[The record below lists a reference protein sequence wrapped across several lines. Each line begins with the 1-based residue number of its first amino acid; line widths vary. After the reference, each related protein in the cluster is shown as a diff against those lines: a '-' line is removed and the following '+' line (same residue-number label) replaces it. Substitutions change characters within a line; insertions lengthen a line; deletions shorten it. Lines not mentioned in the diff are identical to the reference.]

1 MNREPIKIIGD
12 IVKNFMDL
20 TEEQIL
26 IYNQD
31 FILPA
36 TSGLFIILQDTTSQA
51 FASNNRFIPATEN
64 VVGAEEN
71 IISLNKEEIIINVI
85 SKNSEARLRRA
96 EIAMALRTNF
106 SQGQQEI
113 YQFKITNITSS
124 LNVSEAEGAG
134 MLNRFAT
141 TVSLFTHY
149 EKTINT
155 PYYDNFTNNLLVD

>member
-1 MNREPIKIIGD
+1 MG
-12 IVKNFMDL
+12 L
-20 TEEQIL
+20 SEEQIL

-31 FILPA
+31 FILPDS
-36 TSGLFIILQDTTSQA
+36 SGLFIILQDTTSQV
-51 FASNNRFIPATEN
+51 FASNNRFIPAAEN

-96 EIAMALRTNF
+96 EIGMALRSNF
-106 SQGQQEI
+106 SQGQQEL

-141 TVSLFTHY
+141 TVSLFAHY
-149 EKTINT
+149 EKTIDT